1 MDEGAA
7 MKRNL
12 PLMLLPLGIA
22 ATTTATAHHAFSA
35 QFDADKPLS
44 ITGTVTKVEWR
55 NPHTW
60 FYIDVGAGDGTVM
73 SWAVELAS
81 PNLLMRNGW
90 SRDSMKVGDVVIVEG
105 FHARDGTPTAN
116 AKSVVLAATGRT
128 VLTGRSDNGSGR

>member
-7 MKRNL
+7 MKRYV
-12 PLMLLPLGIA
+12 PLTLLPICIA

-35 QFDADKPLS
+35 QFDADKPMS
-44 ITGTVTKVEWR
+44 VTGTVTKVEWR

-60 FYIDVGAGDGTVM
+60 FYIDVDAGNGKVV

-90 SRDSMKVGDVVIVEG
+90 KRDSMEIGDVVTVEG
-105 FHARDGTPTAN
+105 FLARDGTSTAN
-116 AKSVVLAATGRT
+116 AKSVVLAASGQT
-128 VLTGRSDNGSGR
+128 VLTGRNNGSGR